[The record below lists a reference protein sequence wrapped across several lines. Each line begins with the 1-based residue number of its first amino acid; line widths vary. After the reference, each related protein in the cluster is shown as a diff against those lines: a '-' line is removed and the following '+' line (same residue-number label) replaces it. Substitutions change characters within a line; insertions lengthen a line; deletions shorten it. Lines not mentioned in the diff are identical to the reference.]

1 MQLIMR
7 KYTLI
12 YIYRTS
18 VVLFLLIAL
27 ASCDQSTQI
36 KRKFVWDEDVKELT
50 GGNLYDWLKKAPF
63 DNEVD
68 RGGNGSLVI
77 TNSRQIF
84 PFKGRYYNAIEE
96 VGRYE
101 SIDTVI
107 FRKSEI
113 LFRDSLWGDLF
124 LHATLLYDDQEF
136 FLSDGYFETGNPIF
150 GGVEAVGDM
159 HHSSLSETSVLA
171 KNPNFKTGIYW
182 ASTNYQNYLLG
193 FYQRGQLVFE
203 TVVPLKG
210 DTLATLDK
218 LKEVNQSLGLNIPEW
233 KNAEVS
239 DLRKVNQPKSF
250 WQDPFLGMY
259 PKNNSNDVF
268 LKIKDTPFVQDGRAC
283 KGDYYFSYLSEGG
296 DVYLYTTMQ
305 PTTLNKEDFIEGN
318 KKKAKYQYSH
328 NDIFYEEHPESG
340 YMSGLAKTYYMG
352 NQYLEIRFGYPEK
365 DKVAKQHV
373 HDVLKYIKML
383 NYGGAN

>member
-1 MQLIMR
+1 MR
-7 KYTLI
+7 KNTLI
-12 YIYRTS
+12 YIYRTF
-18 VVLFLLIAL
+18 VVLLVLIVL

-36 KRKFVWDEDVKELT
+36 TKKFVWDEDVKELT
-50 GGNLYDWLKKAPF
+50 GGNLYNWLKKAPF
-63 DNEVD
+63 DNEVN
-68 RGGNGSLVI
+68 RGGDGSLVI

-101 SIDTVI
+101 SSDTVI

-113 LFRDSLWGDLF
+113 LFRDSLWGNLF

-136 FLSDGYFETGNPIF
+136 FLSDSYFEVGNPIF

-159 HHSSLSETSVLA
+159 HRSSLYETSVLA
-171 KNPNFKTGIYW
+171 KHPNYKTGIYW
-182 ASTNYQNYLLG
+182 ASANYQEYLLG
-193 FYQRGQLVFE
+193 FYQQGQLVFE
-203 TVVPLKG
+203 SVVPLKG

-218 LKEVNQSLGLNIPEW
+218 LKEVNQSLGLDIPEW
-233 KNAEVS
+233 RNAEVS

-259 PKNNSNDVF
+259 PKKFGNNVF
-268 LKIKDTPFVQDGRAC
+268 LKIKDTPFVQDGKAC
-283 KGDYYFSYLSEGG
+283 KGDYYFSYQSSAGG
-296 DVYLYTTMQ
+296 VYLYTTMQ
-305 PTTLNKEDFIEGN
+305 PTELSKEDFNTAN
-318 KKKAKYQYSH
+318 KKTAKYQYSH

-340 YMSGLAKTYYMG
+340 YVSGLAKTYFMG
-352 NQYLEIRFGYPEK
+352 NQYLEIHFGYPEM

-383 NYGGAN
+383 NYEGTN